1 MMNPNDVQA
10 AAQSLLQQL
19 VQPSGL
25 PQQVA
30 VAGSLPVNLPPV
42 LAVAP
47 VTSSRAVNN
56 VHITTSGQPQPDKRR
71 VQAYTYKVKVI
82 NPRKKS
88 DIVLRHL
95 NGHTDR
101 FESVT
106 EMKTNLIEEFGDQV
120 PSQLDFSVGYYDRSQ
135 KAKTWLVIKDHLDAL
150 YKKYPNGGNTALWCD
165 GRSTDSAPK

>member
-1 MMNPNDVQA
+1 MYVSSILGNWSINSRGHV
-10 AAQSLLQQL
+10 
-19 VQPSGL
+19 
-25 PQQVA
+25 
-30 VAGSLPVNLPPV
+30 V
-42 LAVAP
+42 LTV
-47 VTSSRAVNN
+47 
-56 VHITTSGQPQPDKRR
+56 
-71 VQAYTYKVKVI
+71 YT
-82 NPRKKS
+82 P
-88 DIVLRHL
+88 HL